1 MATKNTSSDEEAQLH
16 QKESHIYLVHPHH
29 HPLYHHDHH
38 PHPGADQPRRG
49 SWRPRPGKDEEVQRL
64 PQGKN
69 HHRPHPHN
77 HIFLTFNPGQIC
89 SRVLISVNLLLLLPL
104 SPGFARS
111 CYINFSTFS
120 GPWTAQVIL
129 LFQKWN
135 WNVQKVCGVG
145 VIWGVISPS
154 GVAVTSEI
162 GLGKYL
168 KGHVPGFIFPQS
180 NSCKEIPIFDTKRL

>member
-1 MATKNTSSDEEAQLH
+1 MIGSEVHTTTTFLRNREQNDFHFLLTHFYFLIEPNNDNEKSIIRRGGSVTSEG
-16 QKESHIYLVHPHH
+16 IVYLDHPHH

-38 PHPGADQPRRG
+38 HLPGTDQPRRG

-69 HHRPHPHN
+69 HHHHHRPHPHN

-120 GPWTAQVIL
+120 GP
-129 LFQKWN
+129 
-135 WNVQKVCGVG
+135 
-145 VIWGVISPS
+145 
-154 GVAVTSEI
+154 
-162 GLGKYL
+162 
-168 KGHVPGFIFPQS
+168 
-180 NSCKEIPIFDTKRL
+180 